1 MATSSITHNFVINTQ
16 DGVERFVRAIETS
29 ESNYTPSREPKGR
42 ELTESH
48 ELLDFLKKRKEVHG

>member
-1 MATSSITHNFVINTQ
+1 MITTDTPDQETVSAML
-16 DGVERFVRAIETS
+16 EAEFVRAIKKS

-48 ELLDFLKKRKEVHG
+48 ELLDFLKKRKEVHD